1 MPLDID
7 WYKIK
12 RMCIEHA
19 EEVLREAEIW
29 RKKGISPY
37 RFSKTLKV
45 RWEKELYRR
54 FSKAIGKGLSLLGKD
69 TGLLERKGAEIT
81 LVVDLFDGSLNFL
94 FDCKYYSYNVALFY
108 GLEPIFGLC
117 IDLETFDVFS
127 ALKNQGAFLNEKK
140 LEGPP
145 PFTDRIVCSNVA
157 IKGFQFLHFGCAS
170 LELCL
175 LAKGAVD
182 LVIGRANTPDIA
194 ASMLIASEAGA
205 TITDWHCK
213 DIKTPLNNMET
224 VEYIA
229 GNPESIQ
236 RFLGSLRDPSDIM
249 MPMPSIW
256 STIAGR
262 EIRKL

>member
-1 MPLDID
+1 MSLDID
-7 WYKIK
+7 WNRLK
-12 RMCIEHA
+12 RLCIEHA
-19 EEVLREAEIW
+19 EEVSEEAEMW

-45 RWEKELYRR
+45 KWEKELYKR
-54 FSKAIGKGLSLLGKD
+54 FFKTISKDLSLLGKD
-69 TGLLERKGAEIT
+69 TGLLKREGTEIT
-81 LVVDLFDGSLNFL
+81 LVVDPFDGSLNFL

-108 GLEPIFGLC
+108 GLEPVFGLC

-140 LEGPP
+140 LGGPP
-145 PFTDRIVCSNVA
+145 PFTDRIVCSNVV

-194 ASMLIASEAGA
+194 ASMLIALEAGA
-205 TITDWHCK
+205 TITDWYHK
-213 DIKTPLNNMET
+213 DIKLPLNNMET
-224 VEYIA
+224 LEYIA
-229 GNPESIQ
+229 GRPESI
-236 RFLGSLRDPSDIM
+236 RKFLDSLRDPGDVII
-249 MPMPSIW
+249 PMPSVW
-256 STIAGR
+256 LTIARR
-262 EIRKL
+262 EIRKS